1 MVVENVTRDSSSG
14 YIGPELVVRGRLSGE
29 GDVSIDGQ
37 FEGEMSI
44 RGRVVV
50 GATGRVRAPVQATYV
65 GVRGRLEGAVGAADV
80 VVEDGGELLGDV
92 RALSVGL
99 EDGGALH
106 GTVDMDVTL
115 PGDLVD

>member
-1 MVVENVTRDSSSG
+1 MPTTNSLILRNGSLLDTRAG
-14 YIGPELVVRGRLSGE
+14 AI
-29 GDVSIDGQ
+29 
-37 FEGEMSI
+37 
-44 RGRVVV
+44 V
-50 GATGRVRAPVQATYV
+50 GKR
-65 GVRGRLEGAVGAADV
+65 DV